1 MQKPS
6 VDTPMVTI
14 KSEIKTEIVQS
25 SEEPDQPSV
34 TLQPPQPTPTRV
46 KKRKKSLTEE
56 LFNPDVKR
64 KTKPLAAARA
74 VQNKSFDLEAA
85 DIPVYIPTPINPVE
99 DPGEDVSLSPVTES
113 SWKCNRCDYVYVD
126 NLQLRLVNLIDYMK
140 VKLSEIVKLFHFV
153 L

>member
-64 KTKPLAAARA
+64 KTKPLAAALVARA
-74 VQNKSFDLEAA
+74 AQKSFDLESA

-99 DPGEDVSLSPVTES
+99 EPGEDVSLSPVTES

-126 NLQLRLVNLIDYMK
+126 NLQLRLVNLIDCMK
-140 VKLSEIVKLFHFV
+140 VK
-153 L
+153 